1 MGYLVEWRVGSVLR
15 AEGCGGHR
23 DIVVL
28 LRPGSSSLLAFGFEV
43 SISVFKSSPSAGVER
58 SGLGGRTVPFDCLP
72 KDQRSRGT
80 MTPGPT

>member
-43 SISVFKSSPSAGVER
+43 SISLFLRAALPQASAKLHFVCEGVH
-58 SGLGGRTVPFDCLP
+58 
-72 KDQRSRGT
+72 SRNVSAYLAMQG
-80 MTPGPT
+80 

>member
-15 AEGCGGHR
+15 AEGRGGHR

-43 SISVFKSSPSAGVER
+43 SISLFLRAALPQALSARVSEVER
-58 SGLGGRTVPFDCLP
+58 SHSTVSRRIKGRAE
-72 KDQRSRGT
+72 R
-80 MTPGPT
+80 

>member
-43 SISVFKSSPSAGVER
+43 SISLFLRAALPQALSARVPGVER
-58 SGLGGRTVPFDCLP
+58 SHSTVSRRIKGRAE
-72 KDQRSRGT
+72 Q
-80 MTPGPT
+80 